1 MGEKKPYLRTYRGP
15 KRAKDQ
21 NVVIAQ
27 RRAQVWALRVTGASY
42 RRIATELGLVV
53 SMVHRDLTAERTE
66 LTQEALEEIAS
77 HKATLIAREEAIIET
92 HWPLREAPESA
103 KVIQASDK
111 MIAQLSG
118 ALIVRNEL
126 TGKDGGPLA
135 VGPMTTYTDAQLSRL
150 ALGQSAGHS
159 GEGDAGASPSG
170 APED

>member
-1 MGEKKPYLRTYRGP
+1 M
-15 KRAKDQ
+15 
-21 NVVIAQ
+21 
-27 RRAQVWALRVTGASY
+27 WALRVTGASM
-42 RRIATELGLVV
+42 RRIATELGC
-53 SMVHRDLTAERTE
+53 SISTVHGDLKTERAE

-92 HWPLREAPESA
+92 HWPLREAPDSA

-118 ALIVRNEL
+118 ALIVRSEL

-159 GEGDAGASPSG
+159 GESDAGDPTAGAS
-170 APED
+170 ED